1 MNISDKALAVISKNM
16 DVHEM
21 DFNEL
26 EISLSVVISAP
37 ILGQDDDK
45 QVQLEFD
52 MFYDMDDI
60 HNDIER
66 ALERGEYDGLR
77 LIWSDYTDKELEAIA
92 LLKKLAA

>member
-1 MNISDKALAVISKNM
+1 MSISDKALALISKNI

-21 DFNEL
+21 DFDSL

-37 ILGQDDDK
+37 ILGQDDGK
-45 QVQLEFD
+45 HVQLEFD

-60 HNDIER
+60 HSDIEG
-66 ALERGEYDGLR
+66 AIERDEYHGLR
-77 LIWSDYTDKELEAIA
+77 LTWSDYTDKELEEIA

>member
-1 MNISDKALAVISKNM
+1 MSISDKALALISKNI

-21 DFNEL
+21 DFDSL

-37 ILGQDDDK
+37 ILGQGDHK

-52 MFYDMDDI
+52 MFYDMDEI

-77 LIWSDYTDKELEAIA
+77 LTWSDYTDKELEAIA